1 MSFTLEQ
8 LSEGIRA
15 RHLGAENNRLIEKWT
30 KTGLLRGLNGV
41 NRESMARLL
50 ENQASHVIKEA
61 SSLGNGG
68 NGALT
73 ASGDM
78 RGFTNVAFPIVRRV
92 FGGLIANDLV
102 SIQPMSLPS
111 GLLFYLDYTRGG
123 DHGVGDPISGQSN
136 SIYDKGSSLYN
147 NPTGSAIRKG
157 SNAVA
162 GQYDLAGTSFSRA
175 HGKRLLATADIAAAG
190 TVLADGT
197 IGRDIDGDNG
207 DRTKTL
213 TATGADALLLDFDQQ
228 VLDTVAAGDSHASG
242 SNPFSLL
249 CVKTENMTDLDPTA
263 IKGVALLANSGS
275 AEGIGGGGGP
285 ASATV
290 TVLAD
295 SFGDAFGNG
304 NELTIGIVLPA
315 AFVSPEA
322 GQNAAVPA
330 AQTTISVIIQDFGE
344 LGPGNPAQN
353 AIHVDSAGTAN
364 INEVATLIASALNGT
379 EDAAI
384 ATNIAAALA
393 SGDDDIADGPIFGIT
408 ASVDGAVVTISQARD
423 GDEHAVGLTA
433 AGQAHDQAAQVT
445 LGGLVN
451 GNLSGGVD
459 DGTPVHL
466 KVVGNDS
473 KGNPFQEGAGLVNIR
488 RLNVL
493 GTMSG
498 GVFTENP
505 FADVKNA
512 ATAIRMVVAG
522 AIPTETI
529 EKAELDTSGSLVYPR
544 ASQLST
550 GNGDTLVVPSFESD
564 FNGAN
569 PQPSIPEID
578 IKVEAVPVVAE
589 TRKLRARW
597 SPELAQDLNAYHSLD
612 AEVELTQ
619 ILSEQIALE
628 IDREI
633 LSDLLTGASAAN
645 FFWSR
650 APGKFVNKET
660 AEDGPATASFTGT
673 VREWYETLVE
683 TIIDVAN
690 QIHRKTL
697 RGSAN
702 FIVCGPDVATI
713 LEASVLYKPSY
724 SLDGDGQVSAPMV
737 IGADRAGTLSNRFT
751 VYKDPYFPRNKILVG
766 YKGGSYLE
774 TGFVYAPY
782 VPLIVTPTIFQPED
796 FTPRK
801 GVMTRYGKKMV
812 RADFYGTVTCLD
824 MNII

>member
-1 MSFTLEQ
+1 MSNFSLEQ
-8 LSEGIRA
+8 LTEGIRQ
-15 RHLGAENNRLIEKWT
+15 RHLGSQNRQLTEKWAR
-30 KTGLLRGLNGV
+30 TGLLRGLEGTG
-41 NRESMARLL
+41 RENMARLL
-50 ENQASHVIKEA
+50 ENQASQVLREA

-68 NGALT
+68 NAAL
-73 ASGDM
+73 ASSGDM

-111 GLLFYLDYTRGG
+111 GLLFYLDYTSG
-123 DHGVGDPISGQSN
+123 DNHGAEGSGNVAS
-136 SIYDKGSSLYN
+136 KGESLYN
-147 NPTGSAIRKG
+147 GPAGAGVRTGSTATGGKYDLGGLAQSRNMRVKRGI
-157 SNAVA
+157 
-162 GQYDLAGTSFSRA
+162 DLAGNDAATNPESRA
-175 HGKRLLATADIAAAG
+175 FFVTTLGVTTPHLNTEDLSAVDMKLSHANAQKFAQFDAAAI
-190 TVLADGT
+190 ADSDAGQEFT
-197 IGRDIDGDNG
+197 FLLIP
-207 DRTKTL
+207 L
-213 TATGADALLLDFDQQ
+213 TSTNFADFDTTM
-228 VLDTVAAGDSHASG
+228 VKEVALVDNAAGD
-242 SNPFSLL
+242 
-249 CVKTENMTDLDPTA
+249 
-263 IKGVALLANSGS
+263 
-275 AEGIGGGGGP
+275 
-285 ASATV
+285 
-290 TVLAD
+290 
-295 SFGDAFGNG
+295 
-304 NELTIGIVLPA
+304 
-315 AFVSPEA
+315 
-322 GQNAAVPA
+322 
-330 AQTTISVIIQDFGE
+330 
-344 LGPGNPAQN
+344 
-353 AIHVDSAGTAN
+353 
-364 INEVATLIASALNGT
+364 
-379 EDAAI
+379 
-384 ATNIAAALA
+384 AAALA
-393 SGDDDIADGPIFGIT
+393 HLEA
-408 ASVDGAVVTISQARD
+408 VDPAKQTGTGAV
-423 GDEHAVGLTA
+423 
-433 AGQAHDQAAQVT
+433 
-445 LGGLVN
+445 
-451 GNLSGGVD
+451 NL
-459 DGTPVHL
+459 
-466 KVVGNDS
+466 K
-473 KGNPFQEGAGLVNIR
+473 
-488 RLNVL
+488 RLNRLVKVTGSHGGGAL
-493 GTMSG
+493 NAAAIDAMVDTPLANVGDTDVCLLAVCHNSG
-498 GVFTENP
+498 
-505 FADVKNA
+505 ADFPVA
-512 ATAIRMVVAG
+512 ATAEAMLSI
-522 AIPTETI
+522 
-529 EKAELDTSGSLVYPR
+529 VYPV
-544 ASQLST
+544 ASKLAAEDGSSI
-550 GNGDTLVVPSFESD
+550 VVPSFESNMD
-564 FNGAN
+564 AAD

-633 LSDLLTGASAAN
+633 LNDLLTGASAAN

-660 AEDGPATASFTGT
+660 AADESDKASFTGT

-683 TIIDVAN
+683 TIIDAAN

-724 SLDGDGQVSAPMV
+724 TLDGDGQVSQPMV

>member
-1 MSFTLEQ
+1 MSFSLEQ

-15 RHLGAENNRLIEKWT
+15 RHLGAENSRLIEKWT
-30 KTGLLRGLNGV
+30 KTGLLRGLDGV

-50 ENQASHVIKEA
+50 ENQASHVLKEA

-68 NGALT
+68 NGAL
-73 ASGDM
+73 ASSGDM

-102 SIQPMSLPS
+102 SVQPMSLPS

-136 SIYDKGSSLYN
+136 SIYDQGSSIYN
-147 NPTGSAIRKG
+147 NPTGAAVREG

-162 GQYDLAGTSFSRA
+162 GQYDLAGTSYSRA
-175 HGKRLLATADIAAAG
+175 HGKKLLATADIAAAG

-197 IGRDIDGDNG
+197 IARDLDGNNG
-207 DRTKTL
+207 NRTKTL
-213 TATGADALLLDFDQQ
+213 TAVGSDALLLDFDQQ

-285 ASATV
+285 DFATV
-290 TVLAD
+290 TVAAEQNGA
-295 SFGDAFGNG
+295 SFIGGNA
-304 NELTIGIVLPA
+304 ETLTITIPANFVEAGSPA
-315 AFVSPEA
+315 APTAIIVTIVDKNGA
-322 GQNAAVPA
+322 GPDADPGANNIQIDVNGAAANTDVA
-330 AQTTISVIIQDFGE
+330 ALIAAAFNDAADDQANV
-344 LGPGNPAQN
+344 
-353 AIHVDSAGTAN
+353 SAGA
-364 INEVATLIASALNGT
+364 
-379 EDAAI
+379 
-384 ATNIAAALA
+384 IAAALV
-393 SGDDDIADGPIFGIT
+393 GDDNTGPLLFGLKASNT
-408 ASVDGAVVTISQARD
+408 AGTNVVTIFQTRD
-423 GDEHAVGLTA
+423 GDD
-433 AGQAHDQAAQVT
+433 HDVKLEASDGARTV
-445 LGGLVN
+445 LGGLDAQEM
-451 GNLSGGVD
+451 LSGGVD
-459 DGTPVHL
+459 DGSPVHL

-473 KGNPFQEGAGLVNIR
+473 KGNPFQEGEGLVNIR

-493 GTMSG
+493 GTMAA

-505 FADVKNA
+505 FADVKDS

-522 AIPTETI
+522 AIPTDTI
-529 EKAELDTSGSLVYPR
+529 AKAELDTSGSLVYPR

-550 GNGDTLVVPSFESD
+550 GNGDTLVIPSFESD
-564 FNGAN
+564 FEGAN

-633 LSDLLTGASAAN
+633 LNDLLTGASAAN
-645 FFWSR
+645 LFWSR

-660 AEDGPATASFTGT
+660 ADAITPANGAPAFTGT